1 MARAFLAPCCG
12 VSERIEIIN
21 FHTFRGS
28 QRKSRVEPLKRKQ
41 MTPEFVT
48 SIGRQTIEVILI
60 ISAPV
65 LIVGMVVGLAVS
77 IFQAVTQIQEM
88 TLTFVPKIIAVFLV
102 LLALSGWIMQKMMG
116 FTTEIFTNIPNYIR

>member
-1 MARAFLAPCCG
+1 
-12 VSERIEIIN
+12 
-21 FHTFRGS
+21 
-28 QRKSRVEPLKRKQ
+28 

-48 SIGRQTIEVILI
+48 SIGRQTIEVILV

-102 LLALSGWIMQKMMG
+102 LLALSGWIMQKMIG